1 MACMR
6 EETFGPTLP
15 IMKVRDEDE
24 AIRLANDSPYGLDSS
39 VFTRDVEKG
48 ERVARQIDA
57 GATCVNDALMNYFAQ
72 EAPFAGMKES
82 GMGARHGTA
91 GIRKYCRS
99 QTILITRF
107 APSKEPTMFPNS
119 AKKAK
124 LMERALVLMYGR
136 KRRPRGSH

>member
-1 MACMR
+1 MRRSGSRTTRATGSTRACLR
-6 EETFGPTLP
+6 PTWRRGSEWPASPGRGP
-15 IMKVRDEDE
+15 R
-24 AIRLANDSPYGLDSS
+24 A
-39 VFTRDVEKG
+39 EKG
-48 ERVARQIDA
+48 ERVARQLEA

-82 GMGARHGTA
+82 GLGARHGTA

-119 AKKAK
+119 ARKAK
-124 LMERALVLMYGR
+124 LLERALVLMYGR
-136 KRRPRGSH
+136 KRRSRSGGH